1 MKPRKQDAKS
11 RKPVSGK
18 AARDQ
23 TAEVAVFINLGLER
37 HQAGEL
43 DWARQYYEMAL
54 AIEPH
59 HAEVLQLLATALTN
73 LGEADAAILRFREAL
88 ELDRSN
94 EAVLLNFAIA
104 LNQKG
109 NKLKAIGQFGDAL
122 AYYQEAIQ
130 RSPGFADPYN
140 GLGNTLCSLGRTEES
155 FSYYQSAIARK
166 PYYSEALCNY
176 GIALH
181 RLGRYQEAI
190 TNYNR
195 ALAIRPESV
204 EALRNRANSKLAL
217 GETDDALAG
226 FNQALQ
232 INPSDSLSYLGRGSA
247 LASVGRHI
255 EALASF
261 AEALSIN
268 PDNADAQGAKASALI
283 SLGRT
288 DEALQAFREAIRLQ
302 PEDPETHLLAARAF
316 LEFGQFEDAAL
327 TLSMALELAPQNADL
342 HYEYAVA
349 MHRLGRYQEA
359 ISAFDQTML
368 ADPNHPMARHTCA
381 QIHLLLGDFET
392 GWNLY
397 EHRLEVQSNWPTR
410 LWNLTPTWQGQAA
423 HGKQR
428 LLIRSEQGFGDHIQF
443 CRYLLLVERLGFD
456 IILEVP
462 NRLTRL
468 LASLPVKQIEFV
480 APGDPTLGADY
491 QCWLMSLPGIFKTR
505 EETIPS
511 AVPYLTADPQKI
523 NQWQKRLGPSEMLRV
538 GLVWSGRAEHLN
550 DKYRSIPLED
560 LMPLFQLPVEF
571 HSIQVEYRPSDL
583 EALSRI
589 PNLHQHQDQIEDFSD
604 SAALIQCLDLV
615 ISVDTSI
622 AHLTGALAKPLWL
635 IVASTPDFRWLLD
648 REDSPWYPTARIWR
662 QDRGTDWAPLI
673 QRLTKALADWQ
684 KPSTMS

>member
-1 MKPRKQDAKS
+1 VKTRKQDTRR
-11 RKPVSGK
+11 RKPASGK
-18 AARDQ
+18 AASDKSKELA
-23 TAEVAVFINLGLER
+23 TFINLGLER

-54 AIEPH
+54 TIEPQH
-59 HAEVLQLLATALTN
+59 YETLQLLATALTN
-73 LGEADAAILRFREAL
+73 LGESDAAILRYRQAI

-94 EAVLLNFAIA
+94 KAVLLNFAIA

-109 NKLKAIGQFGDAL
+109 NQLKAAGRFEDAL
-122 AYYQEAIQ
+122 LYYEEAVHW
-130 RSPGFADPYN
+130 SPGFADAYN
-140 GLGNTLCSLGRTEES
+140 GLANTLCSLNRVEES
-155 FSYYQSAIARK
+155 FSYYQSALAHR
-166 PYYSEALCNY
+166 PYYNEALCNY

-190 TNYNR
+190 TSYNR
-195 ALAIRPESV
+195 ALAISPENV
-204 EALRNRANSKLAL
+204 EALRNRANSRLAL
-217 GETDDALAG
+217 GQTNEALAG

-247 LASVGRHI
+247 LTLLGRHI
-255 EALASF
+255 ESLASF
-261 AEALSIN
+261 AEALSIDPMN
-268 PDNADAQGAKASALI
+268 GDAQCGKASVLL

-288 DEALQAFREAIRLQ
+288 NEALEVFRETVNLQ
-302 PEDPETHLLAARAF
+302 IEDPEVYLTAARAF
-316 LEFGQFEDAAL
+316 LEFGQFEEAAS
-327 TLSMALELAPQNADL
+327 TLKKALKLGPHHADV
-342 HYEYAVA
+342 HYEYAVS
-349 MHRLGRYQEA
+349 MHRLGNYHEA
-359 ISAFDQTML
+359 ISAFDQAIL
-368 ADPNHPMARHTCA
+368 ANPKHPTARHTCA

-397 EHRLEVQSNWPTR
+397 EHRLEVQSDWPTR

-443 CRYLLLVERLGFD
+443 SRYLPLVERLGFD
-456 IILEVP
+456 IIFEVP
-462 NRLTRL
+462 NRLSHL
-468 LASLPVKQIEFV
+468 LSSLPVKQIEFV
-480 APGDPTLGADY
+480 QPGYLQAGADY

-505 EETIPS
+505 AETIPS
-511 AVPYLTADPQKI
+511 AVPYLLAAPQKI
-523 NQWQKRLGPSEMLRV
+523 DQWQKRLGQSSKLRV
-538 GLVWSGRAEHLN
+538 DLVWSGRIEHLN

-571 HSIQVEYRPSDL
+571 HSIQVEYRSSDL
-583 EALSRI
+583 ETLRRI

-635 IVASTPDFRWLLD
+635 TVASTPDFRWLLD

-662 QDRGTDWAPLI
+662 QDRGTTWAPVI
-673 QRLTKALADWQ
+673 ERLTKVLAVWQ